1 MGNLAGNELI
11 IYALVG
17 ISVAIVA
24 WLLANL
30 YSRFDFSRYST
41 SDDKDCEDAP
51 FWIRALLP
59 YGYAAGR
66 LAMDLFGENSD
77 LMKKYRERISHM
89 MLMAGEPAG
98 ITATDF
104 TGLSLVSS
112 VLGLLF
118 AVVIYS
124 MVQSY
129 AGPMLLA
136 GWVIGLFLPLV
147 WISDLTKER
156 QKQIRRGLPYC
167 LDLTTLAVEA
177 GMDFTTAM
185 QIVSEKLKVPALAME
200 LRRTLRAIQM
210 GKVRSEALRDLA
222 RRAPIADMASVTA
235 AIIQAD
241 ELGANLGPI
250 LRVQSEQIR
259 TRRFQLAE
267 KMAMEAPVKMLL
279 PLIAFLFPT
288 SLVVIF
294 GPMLAGYL
302 DYAMR

>member
-1 MGNLAGNELI
+1 MGGVTTNELL
-11 IYALVG
+11 IYGLVG
-17 ISVAIVA
+17 LSVAIVT

-30 YSRFDFSRYST
+30 YSRFDFSRYSAAA
-41 SDDKDCEDAP
+41 DMDFEEAP

-66 LAMDLFGENSD
+66 LAFDLLGEDRD
-77 LMKKYRERISHM
+77 LTKKYRERISHM

-98 ITATDF
+98 ITGTDF
-104 TGLSLVSS
+104 TGLSLVTSA
-112 VLGLLF
+112 LGLLF
-118 AVVIYS
+118 AVIIFS
-124 MVQSY
+124 MVRNY
-129 AGPMLLA
+129 AGVTLLS
-136 GWVIGLFLPLV
+136 GWIIGLFLPFV
-147 WISDLTKER
+147 WLSDLIKDR

-222 RRAPIADMASVTA
+222 KRAPIPDMASVTA

-288 SLVVIF
+288 SLIVIF
-294 GPMLAGYL
+294 GPMVAGYL
-302 DYAMR
+302 DYAFR